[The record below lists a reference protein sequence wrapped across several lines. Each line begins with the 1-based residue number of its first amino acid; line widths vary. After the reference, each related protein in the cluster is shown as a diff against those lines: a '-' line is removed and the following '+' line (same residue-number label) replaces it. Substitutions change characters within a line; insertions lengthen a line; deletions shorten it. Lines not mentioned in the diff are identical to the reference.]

1 MRICLMFLLLCL
13 CGMPVVAQETGNQTA
28 NSAAGSGAID
38 VQTATEALGPLV
50 DRVLGVRAT
59 EVPGLWVVDIE
70 KDGQKV
76 PIFLDSSGKYLISG
90 NVIRLAD
97 MVNLTQK
104 YHSELNQV
112 DVSRIPLEDAL
123 LLGKATAT
131 TKVIVFTDPQCP
143 FCGKLHK
150 ELEKVVERD
159 PQIAFLIKM
168 FPLKMHPEAY
178 DISRS
183 IVCAQ
188 SMELLERAFAGQP
201 VPEATCDTKAVDAT
215 LNLVQQLGIRS
226 TPTLVLEDG
235 RVVPGFKEADEL
247 LRMLGS
253 SK

>member
-13 CGMPVVAQETGNQTA
+13 CVMPALAQQKGTGTA
-28 NSAAGSGAID
+28 KSAAESGAMD
-38 VQTATEALGPLV
+38 VEKATRALGALV
-50 DRVLGVRAT
+50 DRVHGVRQSD
-59 EVPGLWVVDIE
+59 VPGLWVVDIE

-76 PIFLDSSGKYLISG
+76 PVFLDTSGQYLISG
-90 NVIRLAD
+90 NVIRLSD
-97 MVNLTQK
+97 MTNLTQQ
-104 YHSELNQV
+104 YHSDLNRV
-112 DVSRIPLEDAL
+112 DTSRIPLDDAL
-123 LLGKATAT
+123 LLGKPAAK

-143 FCGKLHK
+143 FCSKLHK
-150 ELEKVVERD
+150 ELQKVVERD
-159 PQIAFLIKM
+159 PEIAFQIKM

-201 VPEATCDTKAVDAT
+201 VPEATCDTKAVDTT

-226 TPTLVLEDG
+226 TPTLVLADG